1 MGYDDSDNQAGNDN
15 AAEQAAAF
23 VLGDNPGL
31 LVNVDDDDNDAGH
44 VILHSDSGTKVSFV
58 VFNVGTAPGSCTVGL
73 QVDGTLVKEWTSSEL
88 QPNNGSE
95 STEVRGLGR
104 HPKGGHEFVA
114 YVNPSAGHHD
124 YLQNNVD
131 MLDP

>member
-1 MGYDDSDNQAGNDN
+1 MPYDESENQAGSDN

-23 VLGDNPGL
+23 VLADNPGL

-44 VILHSDSGTKVSFV
+44 VILHSDSGTKVSFT
-58 VFNVGTAPGSCTVGL
+58 VFNVGSASGSCTVSL
-73 QVDGTLVKEWTSSEL
+73 QVDGNWVKDWTSSDL
-88 QPNNGSE
+88 QPNGSE

-104 HPKGGHEFVA
+104 YPKGYHDFVA

-124 YLQNNVD
+124 YLSNNVD